1 MEKWARVI
9 KPGNIKLESVMTLTC
24 TPLHPLFAAEASGFD
39 LTQPLTA
46 EQVRAIDAG
55 MNQHAVLVFRR
66 QSLDEDQQIRFAK
79 SLGPLDLGLLK
90 LKRNPSRFKHAEL
103 IDISNVG
110 TDDSVA
116 PREHSKVVGN
126 IANQLWHSDSSFQQR
141 RARYSMLQA
150 VTLPSW
156 GGETEFADLRAAH
169 DALPETLRREAEG
182 RSAEHYALY
191 SRIMLGDANYS
202 EEQKNAIPP
211 AIWPLIQTHAGSGR
225 KLLYVGIHCQRIPG
239 MSLPEGRMLIMD
251 LLEHVTQPQFV
262 YRHHWQPGDLV
273 IWDNRATVHRGRR
286 FDLAERRELR
296 RTSTEDVD
304 LAEAQMVA

>member
-1 MEKWARVI
+1 MALVFK
-9 KPGNIKLESVMTLTC
+9 
-24 TPLHPLFAAEASGFD
+24 PLHPLFAAEASGLD
-39 LTQPLTA
+39 LTQPLGT
-46 EQVRAIDAG
+46 EQVAEIDAG
-55 MNQHAVLVFRR
+55 MNQHAVLVFRN
-66 QSLDEDQQIRFAK
+66 QALDEDQQIRFAK

-110 TDDSVA
+110 IDDAVA
-116 PREHSKVVGN
+116 ARDSGKVVGN
-126 IANQLWHSDSSFQQR
+126 IANQLWHSDSSFQSI

-150 VTLPSW
+150 ITLPSW
-156 GGETEFADLRAAH
+156 GGDTEFADLRAAY

-202 EEQKNAIPP
+202 EEQKNAIAP
-211 AIWPLIQTHAGSGR
+211 ALWPLIQTHGGSGR

-239 MSLPEGRMLIMD
+239 MTLPEGRMLIMD
-251 LLEHVTQPQFV
+251 LLEHATQPQFV
-262 YRHHWQPGDLV
+262 YRHQWQVGDLV

-304 LAEAQMVA
+304 TPAQLAA

>member
-1 MEKWARVI
+1 MALSFK
-9 KPGNIKLESVMTLTC
+9 
-24 TPLHPLFAAEASGFD
+24 PLHPLFAAVASGLD
-39 LTQPLTA
+39 LTQPLSA
-46 EQVRAIDAG
+46 EEVCEIDAG
-55 MNQHAVLVFRR
+55 MNQYAVLVFRN
-66 QSLDEDQQIRFAK
+66 QPLDEDQQIRFAR

-110 TDDSVA
+110 IDDAVA
-116 PREHSKVVGN
+116 PREHAKIVGN
-126 IANQLWHSDSSFQQR
+126 LANQLWHSDSSFQR
-141 RARYSMLQA
+141 PRARYSMLQA
-150 VTLPSW
+150 ITLPSW

-169 DALPETLRREAEG
+169 DTLPERLRCEIEG
-182 RSAEHYALY
+182 RSAEHYALH

-211 AIWPLIQTHAGSGR
+211 AIWPLIESHAGSGR
-225 KLLYVGIHCQRIPG
+225 KLLFIGIHCQRILG
-239 MSLPEGRMLIMD
+239 MTLPEGRMLIMD
-251 LLEHVTQPQFV
+251 LLEHATQPQFV
-262 YRHHWQPGDLV
+262 YRHQWQTGDLV

-304 LAEAQMVA
+304 TRVQLAA

>member
-1 MEKWARVI
+1 MA
-9 KPGNIKLESVMTLTC
+9 LTFK
-24 TPLHPLFAAEASGFD
+24 PLHPLFAAVASGLD
-39 LTQPLTA
+39 LSQPLGA
-46 EQVRAIDAG
+46 EEVRAIDAG
-55 MNQHAVLVFRR
+55 MNQHAVLVFRN
-66 QSLDEDQQIRFAK
+66 QALDEDQQIRFAK

-110 TDDSVA
+110 VDDAVA
-116 PREHSKVVGN
+116 PREHAKVVGN
-126 IANQLWHSDSSFQQR
+126 IANQLWHSDSSFQR
-141 RARYSMLQA
+141 TRARYSMLQA
-150 VTLPSW
+150 ITLPSW
-156 GGETEFADLRAAH
+156 GGETEFADLRAAY

-182 RSAEHYALY
+182 RSTEHYALY

-211 AIWPLIQTHAGSGR
+211 ALWPLIQTHAGSGR
-225 KLLYVGIHCQRIPG
+225 KLLFVGIHCQRIPG
-239 MSLPEGRMLIMD
+239 MTLPEGRMLIMD
-251 LLEHVTQPQFV
+251 LLEHATQPQFV
-262 YRHHWQPGDLV
+262 YRHQWQAGDLV

-304 LAEAQMVA
+304 TPAQLAA

>member
-1 MEKWARVI
+1 MALSFK
-9 KPGNIKLESVMTLTC
+9 
-24 TPLHPLFAAEASGFD
+24 PLHPLFAAVGSGLD
-39 LTQPLTA
+39 LTQPLGA
-46 EQVRAIDAG
+46 NEVREIDAG
-55 MNQHAVLVFRR
+55 MNQYAVLVFRN
-66 QSLDEDQQIRFAK
+66 QPLDEDQQIRFAR

-110 TDDSVA
+110 IDDAVA
-116 PREHSKVVGN
+116 PREHAKIVGN
-126 IANQLWHSDSSFQQR
+126 LANQLWHSDSSFQR
-141 RARYSMLQA
+141 PRARYSMLQA
-150 VTLPSW
+150 ITLPSW

-169 DALPETLRREAEG
+169 DALPERLRCEIEG
-182 RSAEHYALY
+182 RSAEHYALH

-211 AIWPLIQTHAGSGR
+211 AIWPLIETHAGSGR
-225 KLLYVGIHCQRIPG
+225 KLLFIGIHCQRILG
-239 MSLPEGRMLIMD
+239 MTLPEGRMLIMD
-251 LLEHVTQPQFV
+251 LLEHATQSQFV
-262 YRHHWQPGDLV
+262 YRHQWQAGDLV

-304 LAEAQMVA
+304 APVQLAA

>member
-1 MEKWARVI
+1 MALVFK
-9 KPGNIKLESVMTLTC
+9 
-24 TPLHPLFAAEASGFD
+24 PLHPLFAAEASGLD
-39 LTQPLTA
+39 LTQPLGT
-46 EQVRAIDAG
+46 EQVAEIDAG
-55 MNQHAVLVFRR
+55 MNQHAVLVFRN
-66 QSLDEDQQIRFAK
+66 QALDEDQQIRFAK

-110 TDDSVA
+110 IDDAVA
-116 PREHSKVVGN
+116 ARDSGKVVGN
-126 IANQLWHSDSSFQQR
+126 IANQLWHSDSSFQSI

-150 VTLPSW
+150 ITLPSW
-156 GGETEFADLRAAH
+156 GGDTEFADLRAAY

-211 AIWPLIQTHAGSGR
+211 ALWPLIQTHAGSGR

-239 MSLPEGRMLIMD
+239 MTLPEGRMLIMD
-251 LLEHVTQPQFV
+251 LLEHATQPQFV
-262 YRHHWQPGDLV
+262 YRHQWQVGDLV

-304 LAEAQMVA
+304 TPAQLAA

>member
-1 MEKWARVI
+1 MALSFK
-9 KPGNIKLESVMTLTC
+9 
-24 TPLHPLFAAEASGFD
+24 PLHPLFAAEASGID
-39 LTQPLTA
+39 LTQPLGT
-46 EQVRAIDAG
+46 EQVAEIDAG
-55 MNQHAVLVFRR
+55 MNQHAVLVFRN
-66 QSLDEDQQIRFAK
+66 QALDEDQQIRFAK

-110 TDDSVA
+110 IDDTVA
-116 PREHSKVVGN
+116 ARDSAKIVGN
-126 IANQLWHSDSSFQQR
+126 IANQLWHSDSSFQST

-150 VTLPSW
+150 ITLPSW
-156 GGETEFADLRAAH
+156 GGETEFADLRAAY

-202 EEQKNAIPP
+202 DEQKSAIPP
-211 AIWPLIQTHAGSGR
+211 ALWPLIETHAGSGR
-225 KLLYVGIHCQRIPG
+225 KLLYIGIHCQRIPG
-239 MSLPEGRMLIMD
+239 MTLPEGRMLIMD
-251 LLEHVTQPQFV
+251 LLEHATQPQFV
-262 YRHHWQPGDLV
+262 YRHQWQVGDLV

-286 FDLAERRELR
+286 FDLGERRELR

-304 LAEAQMVA
+304 TPAQLAA